1 MIIAITGIQGQGQ
14 TFLDWSI
21 LYLNG
26 ATRYWR
32 EDGEG
37 YHRWRPLS
45 DSPLNSNSAHGHKKG
60 HPGITRQWREE
71 YKAYI
76 DLARQQ
82 ENEFPIILYPF
93 PDPFVGIDW
102 RSDLED
108 SAHLLK
114 KLGTKVIWITQTE
127 WYPFGHERAKT
138 VNIYDYVK
146 ISMAS
151 DNLPSDRKIRKFLS
165 LNLFKQKNDAVKMY
179 SGLVQDL
186 EGVVDMI
193 ITDRQIQ
200 YHTHETVKMIMDKL
214 GLTIVDDRWKKWCDI
229 ASQWQKTFDK
239 IKTLHTKTIPGIA
252 KAIVENREI
261 EWPTAQMDIFQE
273 SMVMYWIMKNHRKQL
288 VLPDDD
294 FPYDSK
300 YLHKFLRG

>member
-32 EDGEG
+32 DDGEG
-37 YHRWRPLS
+37 YHKWRPLLENPVS
-45 DSPLNSNSAHGHKKG
+45 SGNAHSHKKG
-60 HPGITRQWREE
+60 HPGKTKQWREE
-71 YKAYI
+71 YKEYI

-93 PDPFVGIDW
+93 PSPHVGIDW
-102 RSDLED
+102 GSELKD

-114 KLGTKVIWITQTE
+114 KLGTKVIWITQSE

-138 VNIYDYVK
+138 VHLYDYVK
-146 ISMAS
+146 IIMESE
-151 DNLPSDRKIRKFLS
+151 NLPSDKKIRKFLS
-165 LNLFKQKNDAVKMY
+165 YSLFKKKNDTVKMFNA
-179 SGLVQDL
+179 LAEDL
-186 EGVVDMI
+186 TGVVDVI

-200 YHTHETVKMIMDKL
+200 YHTHDTVKMIMDKL

-229 ASQWQKTFDK
+229 ASHWQKTFDR
-239 IKTLHTKTIPGIA
+239 IKTLHTKTIPDIA